1 MAAKTKIQHF
11 RGTAARWTEIN
22 PVLAAGELGL
32 ETDTNKI
39 KFGDG
44 TSTWS
49 ALSYAG
55 GSSSVTTLDSLTD
68 VTAPSPATDDILK
81 WNGTAWVNATPA
93 ATSSLP
99 TQTGNAGELLVTNGT
114 DASWSNTVQANA
126 AATPALVVKG
136 AASQSTSLQEWQD
149 STGTVKSKISSS
161 GSIYAGS
168 TIITSNGNMYIRPTV
183 SATPLTVRDTGS
195 GFIQEWKDSSEVA
208 TLASISSAGLLT
220 AIPATPAD
228 TNSADNVG
236 YVGMPQVSTATGITL
251 SASHAGK
258 HIYTT
263 ATGQTHTIPAN
274 ASVPL
279 EIGTTIVFINPA
291 SVTTSIAITTDTL
304 LLAGTG
310 TTGTRTLAPYGM
322 ATAVKITATSWL
334 ISGNGL
340 S

>member
-49 ALSYAG
+49 ALSYAAE
-55 GSSSVTTLDSLTD
+55 SASTLDALSD
-68 VTAPSPATDDILK
+68 VTAPAPATNDILQ
-81 WNGTAWVNATPA
+81 WNGTAWVNAALPSGLPA
-93 ATSSLP
+93 
-99 TQTGNAGELLVTNGT
+99 QTGNAGELLVTNGT
-114 DASWSNTVQANA
+114 DASWSNTVQANHS
-126 AATPALVVKG
+126 TVPAIVAKG
-136 AASQSTSLQEWQD
+136 AAFQTGNIQEWQD
-149 STGTVKSKISSS
+149 HTGAVKSRIAYT
-161 GSIYAGS
+161 GSIYVGS
-168 TIITSNGNMYIRPTV
+168 NVLSTTSG
-183 SATPLTVRDTGS
+183 LTVMATVPTAAIAARPYPGS
-195 GFIQEWKDSSEVA
+195 NSQEWKDSNNATVA
-208 TLASISSAGLLT
+208 SMSATGLLT
-220 AIPATPAD
+220 ATPALPSN

-236 YVGMPQVSTATGITL
+236 YVGMPQVSTATGLTL

-291 SVTTSIAITTDTL
+291 AVTASIAITTDTL
-304 LLAGTG
+304 LLAGAG

-322 ATAVKITATSWL
+322 ATAVKVTATSWL